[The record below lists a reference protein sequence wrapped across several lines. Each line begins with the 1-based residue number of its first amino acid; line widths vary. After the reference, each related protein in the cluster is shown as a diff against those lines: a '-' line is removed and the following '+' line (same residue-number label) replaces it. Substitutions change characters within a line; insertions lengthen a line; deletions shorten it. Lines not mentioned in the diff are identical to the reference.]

1 MKQLYYAVQTF
12 IRGRNSSLIK
22 VVSLSLGLLIS
33 IILFARVAFELSYD
47 DFYEDRDRLFLVN
60 TAWID
65 DKGTGGVSPYV
76 IYPTAATIAYH
87 FPEQVEGHTTFFDM
101 APSTVI
107 HGTKKF
113 KGSTIMADSLYF
125 PTLGLQL
132 LEGNALD
139 LDIPEVIFLSH
150 SFAREIF
157 GNEDPLGKTLAY
169 PLWGKDYTLTVK
181 GIFRDIP
188 ENTSL
193 QRTTAIISM
202 NTMANAGNPSS
213 RTWTGGGNYRAFV
226 RLKQKEGADIINE
239 KINSIIESKYFP
251 KEHYGKINVSGIKVS
266 ISPLSGYHLQSKNVV
281 RMIRIMFFLG
291 FALLLTAT
299 LNYVLI
305 SLSSM
310 AQRAKAV
317 GIHKC
322 NGAAGGSIF
331 GMFLWETAIII
342 GLSLLLI
349 YFIILNSQ
357 EKIEELAQTSLQGL
371 FSLQNLWAP
380 GAVVLFLFVV
390 GGVLPGITFSTIPVT
405 QVFKR
410 YTEGKKR
417 WKYILLFFQFG
428 GAAFLAGIMCIVFAQ
443 YHYILSKDMGYDMKN
458 IVFTYHSFDRTEN
471 AVSNLRNFPYVE
483 AVAGSGLDM
492 LESRSPYP
500 VKDAESNYLFS
511 PRVNWFS
518 KDFFSFIGL
527 HLKTGRMPDGPGQL
541 LVNEEF
547 VRKMGWSTSGI
558 GEMVPDHGTVVGIIE
573 GYYFADVAEMPPF
586 EIRYADGED
595 GNGCMH
601 VRLKEPFDD
610 NLQRLNAEMRHLYPQ
625 NEIVF
630 RSYYNSLES
639 TFRSTRLFRDS
650 TILACVAILAITLM
664 GVVGYTNDEVR
675 RRSKE
680 IAIRKINGA
689 ETSGILRLLS
699 RDVTYIAVPAVAIGV
714 LFAWYTG
721 KLWQA
726 QFNDALS
733 ISPLLY
739 IGVALGVLA
748 FIWGTVIIK
757 SWKIANDNPVL
768 SIKNE

>member
-1 MKQLYYAVQTF
+1 MKQLHYAIQTL
-12 IRGRNSSLIK
+12 IRGKNSSLIK

-47 DFYEDRDRLFLVN
+47 DFYEDKDRLFLVN
-60 TAWID
+60 TAWTD
-65 DKGTGGVSPYV
+65 DKGTGGNSPYV

-87 FPEQVEGHTTFFDM
+87 FPQQVEGHTTIFDM

-113 KGSTIMADSLYF
+113 KGSIIMADSLYF
-125 PTLGLQL
+125 PTMGLQL

-150 SFAREIF
+150 TFAREIF
-157 GNEDPLGKTLAY
+157 GNEDPLGKTLVY

-226 RLKQKEGADIINE
+226 RLKQKEDADVINE
-239 KINSIIESKYFP
+239 KINPIIESKYFP
-251 KEHYGKINVSGIKVS
+251 KEHYGEINVSGIKVS
-266 ISPLSGYHLQSKNVV
+266 VASLQGYHLQNKDVV

-322 NGAAGGSIF
+322 NGADGRGIF

-342 GLSLLLI
+342 GPSLLLI
-349 YFIILNSQ
+349 YFIILNFQ
-357 EKIEELAQTSLQGL
+357 EKIEELAQTSLSGL
-371 FSLQNLWAP
+371 FSFQNLWAP
-380 GAVVLFLFVV
+380 LAVVLFLFVV

-417 WKYILLFFQFG
+417 WKYMLLFFQFS
-428 GAAFLAGIMCIVFAQ
+428 GAAFLVGIMCIVFAQ
-443 YHYILSKDMGYDMKN
+443 YHYIQSKDLGYDMKN

-471 AVSNLRNFPYVE
+471 AASNLRNLPYVE
-483 AVAGSGLDM
+483 AVAGSGVDM
-492 LESRSPYP
+492 MESRSPYL
-500 VKDAESNYLFS
+500 VKDTDGNYLFS

-527 HLKTGRMPDGPGQL
+527 RLKAGRMPDGPGQL
-541 LVNEEF
+541 LVNDEF
-547 VRKMGWSTSGI
+547 VRKMGWNTNGV
-558 GEMVPDHGTVVGIIE
+558 GERVLDHGMVAGIIQ
-573 GYYFADVAEMPPF
+573 GYYFLDASEMPPF
-586 EIRYADGED
+586 EIRYADDKE
-595 GNGCMH
+595 GNRCMH

-610 NLQRLNAEMRHLYPQ
+610 NLQRLNAEMKHLYPQ
-625 NEIVF
+625 DEIVF
-630 RSYYNSLES
+630 RSYYNYLES
-639 TFRSTRLFRDS
+639 AFRSTRIFRDS
-650 TILACVAILAITLM
+650 TILACMAILAVTLM
-664 GVVGYTNDEVR
+664 GVVGYANDEVR

-689 ETSGILRLLS
+689 EASGILRLLS
-699 RDVTYIAVPAVAIGV
+699 QDVMYIAVPAVAIGT

-726 QFNDALS
+726 QFNDVLS

-739 IGVALGVLA
+739 VGAAMGVLA
-748 FIWGTVIIK
+748 FIFGTVIMK
-757 SWKIANDNPVL
+757 SWKIANENPVL